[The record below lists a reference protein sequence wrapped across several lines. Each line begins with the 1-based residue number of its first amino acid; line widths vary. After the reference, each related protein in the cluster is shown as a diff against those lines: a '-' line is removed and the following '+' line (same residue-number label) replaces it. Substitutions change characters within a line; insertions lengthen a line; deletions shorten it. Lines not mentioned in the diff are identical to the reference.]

1 MKTDFEKFQQVGRI
15 REFASM
21 EAGMQPIGQTVR
33 VIGTKK
39 SVDVNVANYIKNGMR
54 PQTVC
59 RWLQLLRM
67 VIE

>member
-1 MKTDFEKFQQVGRI
+1 MVAIEPKVVP
-15 REFASM
+15 
-21 EAGMQPIGQTVR
+21 EARYTIGQTVR

-39 SVDVNVANYIKNGMR
+39 SVDVNVANYIKNGMK

-59 RWLQLLRM
+59 RWLQFLRM